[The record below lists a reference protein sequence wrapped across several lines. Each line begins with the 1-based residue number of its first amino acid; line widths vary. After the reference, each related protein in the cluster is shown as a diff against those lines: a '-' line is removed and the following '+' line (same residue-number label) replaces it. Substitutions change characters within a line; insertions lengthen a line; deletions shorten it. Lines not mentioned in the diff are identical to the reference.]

1 MINKTIQ
8 IQEFTID
15 ELADKVAD
23 KLMSK
28 IEVYLKEYA
37 TKNDD
42 TLLTRKETINYL
54 KINFSTLWDWTRKG
68 KLVPYYIGSR
78 VYYKKLDILEYLENH
93 RPRNVKNYQ

>member
-1 MINKTIQ
+1 MITKTIQ

-15 ELADKVAD
+15 ELADSVAN

-42 TLLTRKETINYL
+42 TLLTREETIDFL
-54 KINFSTLWDWTRKG
+54 KVDSSTLWAWSRKG
-68 KLVPYYIGSR
+68 KLIPYKIGSR
-78 VYYKKLDILEYLENH
+78 VYYKKLEILEYLQNN
-93 RPRNVKNYQ
+93 RPRYVKNY